1 MEKYSKLIEWL
12 KKYSDASK
20 VDNEAY
26 QEGFSIFSQLS
37 NNRSILR
44 FLTSRTISERHKR
57 MLHTQLTYILKNNIN
72 TIKPEVKPIAVKQ
85 VPNKDKSQKGE
96 SKKSDKKSKD
106 KKKTNPQKEVNN
118 SKKTEKEKK
127 KK

>member
-85 VPNKDKSQKGE
+85 ESKSLKDKS
-96 SKKSDKKSKD
+96 KKEDKKSKD
-106 KKKTNPQKEVNN
+106 KKKTTLQKEVNN
-118 SKKTEKEKK
+118 SKKIEKEKK